1 MRTQTGLTM
10 NGYSSKL
17 SLYDFIVMLM
27 PGSII
32 LYCLMCALT
41 SGCKLFPIDNG
52 FFWIFFF
59 IISYLI
65 GMVNHIL
72 SACIFNKMMGFRNC
86 PKMLKDSIQW
96 ANENGYDTD
105 VDLEKI
111 TTQQCLKDK
120 YYKAYYYARKYA
132 YPKQTSNFNTPG
144 RWQNVLTIV
153 MFPGMSCPAAYMV
166 PSLSL
171 WLYGRSCPMEAR
183 SHCSTK
189 TLTGVGMYAFTAISS
204 LWHIPTSALPTADG
218 KAGLCGPAA
227 ILKFPLCRPAP
238 E

>member
-1 MRTQTGLTM
+1 M

-96 ANENGYDTD
+96 ANENGYNTD

-132 YPKQTSNFNTPG
+132 YGNDIEIIESQVAFLQSLFLPVIFI
-144 RWQNVLTIV
+144 L
-153 MFPGMSCPAAYMV
+153 
-166 PSLSL
+166 SLSIIPSVDL
-171 WLYGRSCPMEAR
+171 SLP
-183 SHCSTK
+183 
-189 TLTGVGMYAFTAISS
+189 LNLQTGFCDCRCMYVVSIWIGSIITII
-204 LWHIPTSALPTADG
+204 LM
-218 KAGLCGPAA
+218 A
-227 ILKFPLCRPAP
+227 ILMISRQRKIYKRVWEDYHYLRKIGDN
-238 E
+238 

>member
-1 MRTQTGLTM
+1 M

-52 FFWIFFF
+52 FLWILFF

-132 YPKQTSNFNTPG
+132 YGNDIEIIESQVAFLQSLFLPVIFI
-144 RWQNVLTIV
+144 L
-153 MFPGMSCPAAYMV
+153 
-166 PSLSL
+166 SLSI
-171 WLYGRSCPMEAR
+171 
-183 SHCSTK
+183 
-189 TLTGVGMYAFTAISS
+189 ISS
-204 LWHIPTSALPTADG
+204 VDLSLPLNLQTGFCDCRCMYVVSIWIG
-218 KAGLCGPAA
+218 SIITIILMA
-227 ILKFPLCRPAP
+227 ILMISRQRIIYKRVWEDYHYLRKIGDN
-238 E
+238 